1 MKSSGGGN
9 RGGSLIGASIS
20 APPTLYPY
28 NEDGSYNNL
37 QLAYPFM
44 SNALFN
50 PLNLINETSSK
61 TKADLVNVNG
71 FLESGCPIDLRTFE
85 DILWNCRNGTHQ
97 NHHIQSDVLPYNRD

>member
-9 RGGSLIGASIS
+9 QGSFFNWSINFS
-20 APPTLYPY
+20 STRPLYPY

-37 QLAYPFM
+37 QLAPPFM

-50 PLNLINETSSK
+50 PLNLINKTSIK

-71 FLESGCPIDLRTFE
+71 YFEYKPIKGLSLKATIGVQKR
-85 DILWNCRNGTHQ
+85 
-97 NHHIQSDVLPYNRD
+97 